1 MKKSISIFGVTGS
14 VGNST
19 IELLRKRKDE
29 FDVIAITCNSD
40 IKNISLL
47 ANEFNP
53 KIVAVANEKKL
64 KELKENIPSD
74 IKCCAGS
81 EGICEAA
88 SYKSD
93 IAIASI
99 VGLAGLKPLIESI
112 KSSSVIALANKEC
125 VVSAGS
131 LIKKLSKQNNCNIIP
146 VDSEHNAI
154 YQILD
159 GKSINDVSKI
169 FLTASGG
176 PFFNFSKEDL
186 KNITPQQA
194 INHPIWKMGKK
205 ISVDSATLMNK
216 GLEIIEAHHLF
227 ETPSDRI
234 EVIIHRQSI
243 IHGLVLMKNGS
254 LFGHFGKPS
263 MLNPIDHAL
272 SWPEVRKNEIDPI
285 SIADLNNLSVEPA
298 DESTYRSLSLSRLAL
313 KKGGIFPISLNA
325 ANEIAVDAFLNNQIK
340 FLDIVKIVDKVIEDI
355 GHCDNKSL
363 ETISD
368 LDGIFSADN
377 EARRKAL
384 ESIEMGF

>member
-14 VGNST
+14 VGSST
-19 IELLRKRKDE
+19 IELLRKRKSE
-29 FDVIAITCNSD
+29 FEVIAITCNED
-40 IKNISLL
+40 IKNISFL

-53 KIVAVANEKKL
+53 KVIAVANEKKL

-74 IKCCAGS
+74 IKCFAGA
-81 EGICEAA
+81 EGVCEAA
-88 SYKSD
+88 NYKSD

-125 VVSAGS
+125 IVSAGS
-131 LIKKLSKQNNCNIIP
+131 LIKKLSRQNNCSIIP
-146 VDSEHNAI
+146 IDSEHNAI
-154 YQILD
+154 FQILD
-159 GKSINDVSKI
+159 GKSINNVSKI

-194 INHPIWKMGKK
+194 TNHPIWKMGKK

-227 ETPSDRI
+227 EIPSDCI
-234 EVIIHRQSI
+234 DVIIHRQSI

-263 MLNPIDHAL
+263 MLNPIVHAL
-272 SWPEVRKNEIDPI
+272 SWPEVKRNEIDPI
-285 SIADLNNLSVEPA
+285 SIADLNNLSVELV
-298 DESTYRSLSLSRLAL
+298 DEAKYRSLSLSRLAL
-313 KKGGIFPISLNA
+313 KKGGIFPIFLNA
-325 ANEIAVDAFLNNQIK
+325 ANEVAVNAFLNNQIQ
-340 FLDIVKIVDKVIEDI
+340 FLDILKIIDKVIEDI

-377 EARRKAL
+377 EARARAL
-384 ESIEMGF
+384 ERIEKGF

>member
-29 FDVIAITCNSD
+29 FEVNAITCNSD
-40 IKNISLL
+40 VKNISLL

-53 KIVAVANEKKL
+53 KIIAVANEKKL
-64 KELKENIPSD
+64 KELRENTPSN
-74 IKCCAGS
+74 IKCLAGP
-81 EGICEAA
+81 EGVCEAA

-93 IAIASI
+93 IVIASI
-99 VGLAGLKPLIESI
+99 VGLAGLKPLIQSI

-125 VVSAGS
+125 IVSAGS

-146 VDSEHNAI
+146 IDSEHNAI
-154 YQILD
+154 FQILD

-176 PFFNFSKEDL
+176 PFFNFSKENL

-194 INHPIWKMGKK
+194 TNHPIWKMGKK

-216 GLEIIEAHHLF
+216 GLEIIEAHHIF

-234 EVIIHRQSI
+234 EVIIHRESI

-272 SWPEVRKNEIDPI
+272 SWPEVRKNEVDPI
-285 SIADLNNLSVEPA
+285 SIADLNNLSVEVA
-298 DESTYRSLSLSRLAL
+298 DETKYRSLLLSRFVL

-325 ANEIAVDAFLNNQIK
+325 ANEIAVNAFLNKQIQ
-340 FLDIVKIVDKVIEDI
+340 FLDILKIVDKVIEDI

-368 LDGIFSADN
+368 LDAIFSADN

-384 ESIEMGF
+384 EVIELGF

>member
-29 FDVIAITCNSD
+29 FEVIAITCNSD
-40 IKNISLL
+40 IKKISLL

-64 KELKENIPSD
+64 KELKENIPSN
-74 IKCCAGS
+74 IKCFAGS

-93 IAIASI
+93 IVIASI

-125 VVSAGS
+125 IVSAGS

-243 IHGLVLMKNGS
+243 IHGLVSMKNGS

-285 SIADLNNLSVEPA
+285 SITDLNNLSVELA
-298 DESTYRSLSLSRLAL
+298 DETKYRSLSLSRFAL

-384 ESIEMGF
+384 ESIELGF

>member
-19 IELLRKRKDE
+19 IDLLRKRKGE
-29 FDVIAITCNSD
+29 FEVIAITCNSD
-40 IKNISLL
+40 IENISLL

-64 KELKENIPSD
+64 KELKENIPSN
-74 IKCCAGS
+74 IKCLAGTES
-81 EGICEAA
+81 ICEAA

-93 IAIASI
+93 ITIASI

-112 KSSSVIALANKEC
+112 KSSSVIGLANKEC
-125 VVSAGS
+125 IVSAGS

-146 VDSEHNAI
+146 IDSEHNSI

-176 PFFNFSKEDL
+176 PFFNFSTEDL
-186 KNITPQQA
+186 KDITPQQA
-194 INHPIWKMGKK
+194 ITHPIWKMGKK

-227 ETPSDRI
+227 EMPSDRI

-272 SWPEVRKNEIDPI
+272 SWPEVTENEIDLI
-285 SIADLNNLSVEPA
+285 SISDLNNLSVELA
-298 DESTYRSLSLSRLAL
+298 DETKYRSLSLSRLAL

-325 ANEIAVDAFLNNQIK
+325 ANEIAVNAFLNNQIQ
-340 FLDIVKIVDKVIEDI
+340 FLDILKIVNKVIEDI

-384 ESIEMGF
+384 ESIELGF

>member
-29 FDVIAITCNSD
+29 FEVNAITCNSD
-40 IKNISLL
+40 VKNISLL

-53 KIVAVANEKKL
+53 KIIAVANEKKL
-64 KELKENIPSD
+64 KELRENTPSN
-74 IKCCAGS
+74 IKCLAGP
-81 EGICEAA
+81 EGVCEAA

-93 IAIASI
+93 IVIASI
-99 VGLAGLKPLIESI
+99 VGLAGLKPLIQSI

-125 VVSAGS
+125 IVSAGS

-146 VDSEHNAI
+146 IDSEHNAI
-154 YQILD
+154 FQILD

-176 PFFNFSKEDL
+176 PFFNFSKENL

-194 INHPIWKMGKK
+194 TNHPIWKMGKK

-216 GLEIIEAHHLF
+216 GLEIIEAHHIF

-234 EVIIHRQSI
+234 EVIIHRESI

-272 SWPEVRKNEIDPI
+272 SWPEVRKNEVDPI
-285 SIADLNNLSVEPA
+285 SIADLNNLSVEVA
-298 DESTYRSLSLSRLAL
+298 DETKYRSLLLSRFVL

-325 ANEIAVDAFLNNQIK
+325 ANEIAVNAFLNNQIQ
-340 FLDIVKIVDKVIEDI
+340 FLDIIKIVDKVIEDI

-368 LDGIFSADN
+368 LDGIFSADY

-384 ESIEMGF
+384 EVIELGF

>member
-29 FDVIAITCNSD
+29 FEVNAITCNSD
-40 IKNISLL
+40 VKNISLL

-53 KIVAVANEKKL
+53 KIIAVANEKKL
-64 KELKENIPSD
+64 KELRENTPSN
-74 IKCCAGS
+74 IKCLAGP
-81 EGICEAA
+81 EGVCEAA

-93 IAIASI
+93 IVIASI
-99 VGLAGLKPLIESI
+99 VGLAGLKPLIQSI

-125 VVSAGS
+125 IVSAGS

-146 VDSEHNAI
+146 IDSEHNAI
-154 YQILD
+154 FQILD

-176 PFFNFSKEDL
+176 PFFNFSKENL

-216 GLEIIEAHHLF
+216 GLEIIEAHHIF

-234 EVIIHRQSI
+234 EVIIHRESI

-272 SWPEVRKNEIDPI
+272 SWPEVRKNEVDPI
-285 SIADLNNLSVEPA
+285 SIADLNNLSVEVA
-298 DESTYRSLSLSRLAL
+298 DETKYRSLLLSRFAL

-325 ANEIAVDAFLNNQIK
+325 ANEIAVNAFLNNQIQ
-340 FLDIVKIVDKVIEDI
+340 FLDIIKIVDKVIEDI

-368 LDGIFSADN
+368 LDAIISADN

-384 ESIEMGF
+384 EVIELGF

>member
-29 FDVIAITCNSD
+29 FEVNAITCNSD
-40 IKNISLL
+40 VKNISLL

-53 KIVAVANEKKL
+53 KIIAVANEKKL
-64 KELKENIPSD
+64 KELRENTPSN
-74 IKCCAGS
+74 IKCLAGP
-81 EGICEAA
+81 EGVCEAA

-93 IAIASI
+93 IVIASI
-99 VGLAGLKPLIESI
+99 VGLAGLKPLIQSI

-125 VVSAGS
+125 IVSAGS

-146 VDSEHNAI
+146 IDSEHNAI
-154 YQILD
+154 FQILD

-176 PFFNFSKEDL
+176 PFFNFSKENL

-216 GLEIIEAHHLF
+216 GLEIIEAHHIF
-227 ETPSDRI
+227 EIPSDQI
-234 EVIIHRQSI
+234 EVIIHRESI

-272 SWPEVRKNEIDPI
+272 SWPEVRKNEVDPI
-285 SIADLNNLSVEPA
+285 SIADLNNLSVEVA
-298 DESTYRSLSLSRLAL
+298 DETKYRSLLLSRFVL

-325 ANEIAVDAFLNNQIK
+325 ANEIAVNAFLNNQIQ
-340 FLDIVKIVDKVIEDI
+340 FLDIIKIVDKVIEDI

-368 LDGIFSADN
+368 LDAIFSADN

-384 ESIEMGF
+384 EVIELGF

>member
-19 IELLRKRKDE
+19 IDLLRKRKGE
-29 FDVIAITCNSD
+29 FEVIAITCNSD
-40 IKNISLL
+40 TENISLL

-64 KELKENIPSD
+64 KELKENIPSN
-74 IKCCAGS
+74 IKCLAGTES
-81 EGICEAA
+81 ICEAA

-93 IAIASI
+93 ITIASI

-112 KSSSVIALANKEC
+112 KSSSVIGLANKEC
-125 VVSAGS
+125 IVSAGS

-146 VDSEHNAI
+146 IDSEHNSI

-176 PFFNFSKEDL
+176 PFFNFSTEDL
-186 KNITPQQA
+186 KDITPQQA
-194 INHPIWKMGKK
+194 ITHPIWKMGKK

-227 ETPSDRI
+227 EMPSDRI

-272 SWPEVRKNEIDPI
+272 SWPEVTENEIDLI
-285 SIADLNNLSVEPA
+285 SISDLNNLSVELA
-298 DESTYRSLSLSRLAL
+298 DETKYRSLSLSRLAL

-325 ANEIAVDAFLNNQIK
+325 ANEIAVNAFLNNQIQ
-340 FLDIVKIVDKVIEDI
+340 FLDILKIVNKVIEDI

-384 ESIEMGF
+384 ESIELGF

>member
-1 MKKSISIFGVTGS
+1 MKKSISIFGITGS
-14 VGNST
+14 VGSST
-19 IELLRKRKDE
+19 IELLRKRKSE
-29 FDVIAITCNSD
+29 FEVIAITCNED

-53 KIVAVANEKKL
+53 KVIAVANEKKL

-74 IKCCAGS
+74 IKCFAGA
-81 EGICEAA
+81 EGVCEAA
-88 SYKSD
+88 NYKSD

-125 VVSAGS
+125 IVSAGS
-131 LIKKLSKQNNCNIIP
+131 LIKKLSRQNNCSIIP
-146 VDSEHNAI
+146 IDSEHNAI
-154 YQILD
+154 FQILD
-159 GKSINDVSKI
+159 GKSINNVSKI

-194 INHPIWKMGKK
+194 TNHPIWKMGKK

-227 ETPSDRI
+227 EIPSDCI
-234 EVIIHRQSI
+234 DVIIHRQSI

-263 MLNPIDHAL
+263 MLNPIVHAL
-272 SWPEVRKNEIDPI
+272 SWPEVKRNEIDPI
-285 SIADLNNLSVEPA
+285 SIADLNNLSVELV
-298 DESTYRSLSLSRLAL
+298 DEAKYRSLSLSRLAL
-313 KKGGIFPISLNA
+313 KKGGIFPIFLNA
-325 ANEIAVDAFLNNQIK
+325 ANEVAVNAFLNNQIQ
-340 FLDIVKIVDKVIEDI
+340 FLDILKIIDKVIEDI

-377 EARRKAL
+377 EARAKAL
-384 ESIEMGF
+384 ERIEKGF

>member
-29 FDVIAITCNSD
+29 FEVIAITCNSD

-64 KELKENIPSD
+64 KELKENIPSN

-125 VVSAGS
+125 IVSAGS

-186 KNITPQQA
+186 KSITPQQA

-227 ETPSDRI
+227 EIPSDCI

-285 SIADLNNLSVEPA
+285 SITDLNNLSVELA
-298 DESTYRSLSLSRLAL
+298 DETKYRSLSLSRLAL

-384 ESIEMGF
+384 ESIELGF

>member
-14 VGNST
+14 VGSST
-19 IELLRKRKDE
+19 IELLRKRKGE
-29 FDVIAITCNSD
+29 FEVIAITCNED

-53 KIVAVANEKKL
+53 KVIAVANEKKL
-64 KELKENIPSD
+64 KELKENIPGD
-74 IKCCAGS
+74 IKCFAGA
-81 EGICEAA
+81 EGVCEAA
-88 SYKSD
+88 NYKSD

-125 VVSAGS
+125 IVSAGS
-131 LIKKLSKQNNCNIIP
+131 LIKKLSRQNNCSIIP
-146 VDSEHNAI
+146 IDSEHNAI
-154 YQILD
+154 FQILD
-159 GKSINDVSKI
+159 GKSINNVSKI

-194 INHPIWKMGKK
+194 TNHPIWKMGKK

-227 ETPSDRI
+227 EIPSDCI
-234 EVIIHRQSI
+234 DVIIHRQSI

-272 SWPEVRKNEIDPI
+272 SWPEVKRNEIDPI
-285 SIADLNNLSVEPA
+285 SIADLNNLSVELV
-298 DESTYRSLSLSRLAL
+298 DEAKYRSLSLSRLAL
-313 KKGGIFPISLNA
+313 KKGGIFPIFLNA
-325 ANEIAVDAFLNNQIK
+325 ANEVAVNAFLNNQIQ
-340 FLDIVKIVDKVIEDI
+340 FLDILKIIDKVIEDI

-377 EARRKAL
+377 EARAKAL
-384 ESIEMGF
+384 ESIEKGF

>member
-1 MKKSISIFGVTGS
+1 MKKLISIFGVTGS

-29 FDVIAITCNSD
+29 FEVIAITCNSD

-64 KELKENIPSD
+64 KELKENIPSN
-74 IKCCAGS
+74 IKCRAGS
-81 EGICEAA
+81 KGICEAA

-93 IAIASI
+93 IAVAAI

-125 VVSAGS
+125 IVSAGS
-131 LIKKLSKQNNCNIIP
+131 LIKKLSKQYNCNIIP
-146 VDSEHNAI
+146 IDSEHNAI

-186 KNITPQQA
+186 KNITPQEA
-194 INHPIWKMGKK
+194 VNHPIWKMGRK

-227 ETPSDRI
+227 EIPSDCI

-272 SWPEVRKNEIDPI
+272 SWPEVRKNEVDPI
-285 SIADLNNLSVEPA
+285 SIADLNNLSVELA
-298 DESTYRSLSLSRLAL
+298 DETKYRSLSLSRLAL

-325 ANEIAVDAFLNNQIK
+325 ANEIAVNAFLNNQIQ
-340 FLDIVKIVDKVIEDI
+340 FLDIVKIVDKVIEGI

-368 LDGIFSADN
+368 LDVIFSADN
-377 EARRKAL
+377 EARRKTL
-384 ESIEMGF
+384 ESIELGF

>member
-29 FDVIAITCNSD
+29 FEVNAITCNSD
-40 IKNISLL
+40 VKNISLL

-53 KIVAVANEKKL
+53 KIIAVANEKKL
-64 KELKENIPSD
+64 KELRENTPSN
-74 IKCCAGS
+74 IKCLAGP
-81 EGICEAA
+81 EGVCEAA

-93 IAIASI
+93 IVIASI
-99 VGLAGLKPLIESI
+99 VGLAGLKPLIQSI

-125 VVSAGS
+125 IVSAGS

-146 VDSEHNAI
+146 IDSEHNAI
-154 YQILD
+154 FQILD

-176 PFFNFSKEDL
+176 PFFNFSKENL

-216 GLEIIEAHHLF
+216 GLEIIEAHHIF

-234 EVIIHRQSI
+234 EVIIHRESI

-272 SWPEVRKNEIDPI
+272 SWPEVRKNEVDPI
-285 SIADLNNLSVEPA
+285 SIADLNNLSVEVA
-298 DESTYRSLSLSRLAL
+298 DETKYRSLLLSRFVL

-325 ANEIAVDAFLNNQIK
+325 ANEIAVNAFLNNQIQ
-340 FLDIVKIVDKVIEDI
+340 FLDIIKIVDKVIEDI

-368 LDGIFSADN
+368 LDAIFSADN

-384 ESIEMGF
+384 EVIELGF

>member
-14 VGNST
+14 VGSST
-19 IELLRKRKDE
+19 IELLRKRKSE
-29 FDVIAITCNSD
+29 FEVIAITCNED

-53 KIVAVANEKKL
+53 KVIAVANEKKL

-74 IKCCAGS
+74 IKCFAGA
-81 EGICEAA
+81 EGVCEAA
-88 SYKSD
+88 NYESD

-112 KSSSVIALANKEC
+112 KSSSVVALANKEC
-125 VVSAGS
+125 IVSAGS
-131 LIKKLSKQNNCNIIP
+131 LIKKLSRQNNCSIIP
-146 VDSEHNAI
+146 IDSEHNAI
-154 YQILD
+154 FQILD
-159 GKSINDVSKI
+159 GKSINNVSKI

-194 INHPIWKMGKK
+194 TNHPIWKMGKK

-227 ETPSDRI
+227 EIPSDCI
-234 EVIIHRQSI
+234 DVIIHRQSI

-285 SIADLNNLSVEPA
+285 SIADLNNLSVELA
-298 DESTYRSLSLSRLAL
+298 DETKYRSLSLSRLAL

-340 FLDIVKIVDKVIEDI
+340 FLDIVKIVDKVIEGI

-377 EARRKAL
+377 EARRKTL
-384 ESIEMGF
+384 ESIELGF

>member
-29 FDVIAITCNSD
+29 FEVIAITCNSD

-64 KELKENIPSD
+64 KELKENIPSN

-125 VVSAGS
+125 IVSAGS

-176 PFFNFSKEDL
+176 PFFNFSKENL

-384 ESIEMGF
+384 ESIELGF

>member
-1 MKKSISIFGVTGS
+1 MKKLISIFGVTGS
-14 VGNST
+14 VGNSA

-29 FDVIAITCNSD
+29 FELVAITCNSD
-40 IKNISLL
+40 IEKISII
-47 ANEFNP
+47 ANEFSP
-53 KIVAVANEKKL
+53 KIIAVADEKKL
-64 KELKENIPSD
+64 AELKRNVSSN
-74 IKCCAGS
+74 IKCFAGE

-88 SYKSD
+88 SYKTD
-93 IAIASI
+93 IVIASI

-112 KSSSVIALANKEC
+112 KSSPVIALANKEC
-125 VVSAGS
+125 IVSAGS
-131 LIKKLSKQNNCNIIP
+131 LIKKLSKENDCNIIP

-154 YQILD
+154 FQILD

-176 PFFNFSKEDL
+176 PFYNMSKESL
-186 KNITPQQA
+186 KNIKPQHA
-194 INHPIWKMGKK
+194 TNHPIWKMGKK

-216 GLEIIEAHHLF
+216 GLELIEAHHLF
-227 ETPSDRI
+227 EISSDRI

-243 IHGLVLMKNGS
+243 IHGLVMMKNGS
-254 LFGHFGKPS
+254 LFGYFGKPS

-272 SWPEVRKNEIDPI
+272 SWPELRKNEMDLVSID
-285 SIADLNNLSVEPA
+285 DLNNLSLELV
-298 DESTYRSLSLSRLAL
+298 DETKYRSLSLSRLAL

-325 ANEIAVDAFLNNQIK
+325 ANEVAVNAFLNNQIQ
-340 FLDIVKIVDKVIEDI
+340 FLDILKIVDKVIEDI

-368 LDGIFSADN
+368 LDGIFSADI

-384 ESIEMGF
+384 ETIELGF

>member
-14 VGNST
+14 VGSST
-19 IELLRKRKDE
+19 IELLRKRKGE
-29 FDVIAITCNSD
+29 FEVIAITCNED

-53 KIVAVANEKKL
+53 KVIAVANEKKL

-74 IKCCAGS
+74 IKCFAGA
-81 EGICEAA
+81 EGVCEAA
-88 SYKSD
+88 NYKSD

-125 VVSAGS
+125 IVSAGS
-131 LIKKLSKQNNCNIIP
+131 LIKKLSRQNNCSIIP
-146 VDSEHNAI
+146 IDSEHNAI
-154 YQILD
+154 FQILD
-159 GKSINDVSKI
+159 GKSINNVSKI

-194 INHPIWKMGKK
+194 TNHPIWKMGKK

-227 ETPSDRI
+227 EIPSDCI
-234 EVIIHRQSI
+234 DVIIHRQSI

-272 SWPEVRKNEIDPI
+272 SWPEVKRNEIDPI
-285 SIADLNNLSVEPA
+285 SIADLNNLSVELV
-298 DESTYRSLSLSRLAL
+298 DEAKYRSLSLSRLAL
-313 KKGGIFPISLNA
+313 KKGGIFPIFLNA
-325 ANEIAVDAFLNNQIK
+325 ANEVAVNAFLNNQIQ
-340 FLDIVKIVDKVIEDI
+340 FLDILKIIDKVIEDI

-377 EARRKAL
+377 EARAKAL
-384 ESIEMGF
+384 ESIEKGF

>member
-19 IELLRKRKDE
+19 IDLLRKRKGE
-29 FDVIAITCNSD
+29 FEVIAITCNSD
-40 IKNISLL
+40 TENISLL

-64 KELKENIPSD
+64 KELKENIPSN
-74 IKCCAGS
+74 IKCLAGTES
-81 EGICEAA
+81 ICEAA

-93 IAIASI
+93 ITIASI

-112 KSSSVIALANKEC
+112 KSSSVIGLANKEC
-125 VVSAGS
+125 IVSAGS

-146 VDSEHNAI
+146 IDSEHNSI

-169 FLTASGG
+169 YLTASGG
-176 PFFNFSKEDL
+176 PFFNFSTEDL
-186 KNITPQQA
+186 KDITPQQA
-194 INHPIWKMGKK
+194 ITHPIWKMGKK

-227 ETPSDRI
+227 EMPSDRI

-272 SWPEVRKNEIDPI
+272 SWPEVTENEIDLI
-285 SIADLNNLSVEPA
+285 SISDLNNLSVELA
-298 DESTYRSLSLSRLAL
+298 DETKYRSLSLSRLAL

-325 ANEIAVDAFLNNQIK
+325 ANEIAVNAFLNNQIQ
-340 FLDIVKIVDKVIEDI
+340 FLDILKIVNKVIEDI

-384 ESIEMGF
+384 ESIELGF

>member
-29 FDVIAITCNSD
+29 FEVIAITCNSD

-64 KELKENIPSD
+64 KELKENIPSN

-93 IAIASI
+93 IVIASI

-125 VVSAGS
+125 IVSAGS

-186 KNITPQQA
+186 KSITPQQA

-227 ETPSDRI
+227 EIPSDCI

-285 SIADLNNLSVEPA
+285 SITDLNNLSVELA
-298 DESTYRSLSLSRLAL
+298 DETKYRSLSLSRLAL

-384 ESIEMGF
+384 ESIELGF

>member
-14 VGNST
+14 VGSST
-19 IELLRKRKDE
+19 IELLRKRKSE
-29 FDVIAITCNSD
+29 FEVIAITCNED

-53 KIVAVANEKKL
+53 KVIAVANEKKL

-74 IKCCAGS
+74 IKCFAGA
-81 EGICEAA
+81 EGVCEAA
-88 SYKSD
+88 NYKSD

-125 VVSAGS
+125 IVSAGS
-131 LIKKLSKQNNCNIIP
+131 LIKKLSRQNNCSIIP
-146 VDSEHNAI
+146 IDSEHNAI
-154 YQILD
+154 FQILD
-159 GKSINDVSKI
+159 GKSINNVSKI

-194 INHPIWKMGKK
+194 TNHPIWKMGKK

-227 ETPSDRI
+227 EIPSDCI
-234 EVIIHRQSI
+234 DVIIHRQSI

-272 SWPEVRKNEIDPI
+272 SWPEVKRNEIDPI
-285 SIADLNNLSVEPA
+285 SIADLNNLSVELV
-298 DESTYRSLSLSRLAL
+298 DEAKYRSLSLSRLAL
-313 KKGGIFPISLNA
+313 KKGGIFPIFLNA
-325 ANEIAVDAFLNNQIK
+325 ANEVAVNAFLNNQIQ
-340 FLDIVKIVDKVIEDI
+340 FLDILKIIDKVIEDI

-377 EARRKAL
+377 EARAKAL
-384 ESIEMGF
+384 ESIEKGF

>member
-29 FDVIAITCNSD
+29 FEIIAITCNSD

-64 KELKENIPSD
+64 KELKESIPSN

-125 VVSAGS
+125 IVSAGS

-272 SWPEVRKNEIDPI
+272 SWPEVKKNEIDPI
-285 SIADLNNLSVEPA
+285 SITDLNNLSVELA
-298 DESTYRSLSLSRLAL
+298 DETKYRSLSLSRLAL

-384 ESIEMGF
+384 ESIELGF